1 MARRTRI
8 TIEIDREYNMLNI
21 RIKDNGIGCKK
32 IEKGFGLHHMDERLR
47 MLQGTLQ
54 YSGEDGFLVEAQIPI
69 RWGTEEKKDD

>member
-1 MARRTRI
+1 M
-8 TIEIDREYNMLNI
+8 
-21 RIKDNGIGCKK
+21 KK

-54 YSGEDGFLVEAQIPI
+54 YSGEDGFLVEAQIHRS

>member
-1 MARRTRI
+1 
-8 TIEIDREYNMLNI
+8 
-21 RIKDNGIGCKK
+21 
-32 IEKGFGLHHMDERLR
+32 MDERLR